1 MASTIEI
8 TRNYESGQLTHEI
21 VRDIEHT
28 FDVKIQRPSG
38 DQLFPVYVTVRE
50 IEDRSEEEDPVLI
63 RSYGPGSIHYSVMLE
78 SKEEA
83 EALDAAILAK
93 LAEMGVEARG
103 EP

>member
-1 MASTIEI
+1 MTPTIEI
-8 TRNYESGQLTHEI
+8 ARTYESGCLTHEI

-28 FDVKIQRPSG
+28 FDVKIQRSG
-38 DQLFPVYVTVRE
+38 GDYLFSVYVTVQE
-50 IEDRSEEEDPVLI
+50 IEDRSDEENPVLTK
-63 RSYGPGSIHYSVMLE
+63 SYGPGSIHYTVMLE